1 MNRTGRA
8 VVASGRDFEIRE
20 YPVPDPAPGTIL
32 LRQELAGI
40 CGTDLH
46 NWQKGIEGEMLLGH
60 ENVGIIDMLATLS
73 KKEIG
78 SYLPLGLMNVFM
90 GFKLIPMKPHILEED
105 LLITYTSPI
114 LVHVLL
120 KRRHL
125 LTLLY

>member
-60 ENVGIIDMLATLS
+60 ENVGIIDAVG
-73 KKEIG
+73 K
-78 SYLPLGLMNVFM
+78 NVGTDF
-90 GFKLIPMKPHILEED
+90 GIPP
-105 LLITYTSPI
+105 
-114 LVHVLL
+114 
-120 KRRHL
+120 
-125 LTLLY
+125 